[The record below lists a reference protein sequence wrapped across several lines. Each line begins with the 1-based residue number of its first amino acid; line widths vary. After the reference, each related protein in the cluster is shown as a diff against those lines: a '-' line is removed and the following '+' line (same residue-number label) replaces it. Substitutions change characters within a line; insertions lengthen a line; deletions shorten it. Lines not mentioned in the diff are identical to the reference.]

1 MKAIYKQKGESLD
14 YTNNGTETIEAGDI
28 VVMEK
33 HIGVAGCPIKV
44 GETGSVHVVGVFEI
58 PCKALTSPLK
68 VGQDVYFKLTE
79 GVTITSTDT
88 PLGYVVDA
96 SETGATSV
104 LVRIG

>member
-1 MKAIYKQKGESLD
+1 M
-14 YTNNGTETIEAGDI
+14 
-28 VVMEK
+28 VMEK

-88 PLGYVVDA
+88 PLGYVVKV

>member
-88 PLGYVVDA
+88 PLGYVVKA

>member
-14 YTNNGTETIEAGDI
+14 YTNNGTETIEAGDV

-88 PLGYVVDA
+88 PLGYVVKV